1 MDETQVQTPLLTTLP
16 SDDELFEA
24 FIAAMKEGVH
34 EGIKSTV
41 DKISGFVENAKDEIK
56 NLIHV
61 DATTG
66 LSLDIT
72 IEKGDVVLA
81 AFISKQSW
89 LMRGAL
95 KILLSTVGASTFTDF
110 IAKMKK
116 DPEDVTITTGTLS
129 KIMTLFFVTH
139 LGKKYLT
146 QETEQTIHDKIAALF
161 A

>member
-1 MDETQVQTPLLTTLP
+1 
-16 SDDELFEA
+16 
-24 FIAAMKEGVH
+24 
-34 EGIKSTV
+34 V
-41 DKISGFVENAKDEIK
+41 DP
-56 NLIHV
+56 
-61 DATTG
+61 TTG

-72 IEKGDVVLA
+72 IEKGDIVLA

-95 KILLSTVGASTFTDF
+95 KILLSTVGASTFTNF
-110 IAKMKK
+110 VAKMKK
-116 DPEDVTITTGTLS
+116 DPEDVRVTTGTLS

-146 QETEQTIHDKIAALF
+146 QETEATIHDKIAALF

>member
-1 MDETQVQTPLLTTLP
+1 MDETQVPATLLTTLP
-16 SDDELFEA
+16 SDDELFTA
-24 FIAAMKEGVH
+24 FIAAMREGVH
-34 EGIKSTV
+34 EGIRNTI
-41 DKISGFVENAKDEIK
+41 DKISGYVENAKDEIK

-61 DATTG
+61 DPVTG

-72 IEKGDVVLA
+72 IAKGDLVLA

-89 LMRGAL
+89 LMRWAL
-95 KILLSTVGASTFTDF
+95 KILLATVGASTFTNF

-129 KIMTLFFVTH
+129 RIMTIFFVTH
-139 LGKKYLT
+139 LGQKYLT
-146 QETEQTIHDKIAALF
+146 HETEQTIHDKIAALF

>member
-1 MDETQVQTPLLTTLP
+1 MEEQITLLTTLP

-34 EGIKSTV
+34 ANISGTI
-41 DKISGFVENAKDEIK
+41 DKISWFVENAKDEIK
-56 NLIHV
+56 NLVHV
-61 DATTG
+61 DPTTG

-72 IEKGDVVLA
+72 IEKGDIVLA

-95 KILLSTVGASTFTDF
+95 KILLSTVGASTFTNF
-110 IAKMKK
+110 VAKMKK
-116 DPEDVTITTGTLS
+116 DPEDVRVTTGTLS

-146 QETEQTIHDKIAALF
+146 QETEATIHDKIAALF

>member
-1 MDETQVQTPLLTTLP
+1 MDETQAQPILLTTLP
-16 SDDELFEA
+16 SDDELFES
-24 FIAAMKEGVH
+24 FIAAMREGVH
-34 EGIKSTV
+34 EGIKSTI
-41 DKISGFVENAKDEIK
+41 DKISGYVENAKDEIR

-61 DATTG
+61 DPVTG
-66 LSLDIT
+66 LSLDIS
-72 IEKGDVVLA
+72 IEKGDIVLA

-95 KILLSTVGASTFTDF
+95 KILLATVGASTFTNF
-110 IAKMKK
+110 VEKMKK
-116 DPEDVTITTGTLS
+116 DPEDVTVTTGTLS

-146 QETEQTIHDKIAALF
+146 QETETTIHNKIAALF